1 MFKLVWL
8 IGFLM
13 AGAPHF
19 QTIEGQ
25 PTDLETCHTE
35 LLNEDRMMDWARGR
49 MGFPLDFPL
58 AIKGE
63 CVPVLRD
70 ASNEGRDPRCDS
82 PARYE
87 AMREG
92 ADCS

>member
-1 MFKLVWL
+1 VFKLVWL

-25 PTDLETCHTE
+25 PTDLETCQSE
-35 LLNEDRMMDWARGR
+35 MLNEDRMMDWARGR
-49 MGFPLDFPL
+49 MGMPLDFPL

-70 ASNEGRDPRCDS
+70 ASNEGRDPRCES